1 MAFSWP
7 EPQFSGTMTPYLI
20 ESSKFAWLE
29 GDVSLPSN
37 ASGVA
42 KFTNLTVNFNF
53 NIVFMWNNRSKDLIP
68 NMFTSI
74 LFVMV

>member
-42 KFTNLTVNFNF
+42 KFTNLTVNF
-53 NIVFMWNNRSKDLIP
+53 I
-68 NMFTSI
+68 
-74 LFVMV
+74 